1 MWRPNKDFLEHD
13 RRRQTE
19 LRMVELRDTLEEH
32 GCSEAKIEQCVKQA
46 CKEAELEAAGGGVG
60 GATPHPGEVEHDCT
74 HSTNLPN
81 TSAPIQPVS
90 PIPSEL
96 RRGTSRPCKST
107 LPRAAPPDSPSHPNF

>member
-1 MWRPNKDFLEHD
+1 MWRPYKYFLEHD

-32 GCSEAKIEQCVKQA
+32 GCSEAKTEQRVKQA
-46 CKEAELEAAGGGVG
+46 CKEAELEAAGGGAG
-60 GATPHPGEVEHDCT
+60 GAAPHPGKVERDCT

-90 PIPSEL
+90 PIPFEL
-96 RRGTSRPCKST
+96 RRGRE
-107 LPRAAPPDSPSHPNF
+107 LPL